1 MRRGMT
7 TGWGTKVDRV
17 FSAASGAVLV
27 VALAGCSL
35 GGSTLGG
42 IEAAPSSPSSA
53 VTQSADDQ
61 PSPAPDEPPAFHF
74 RSGDLILG
82 DFTYDDVAGNIFNPC
97 EEITAEEFAAIGFE
111 MDGRTRSDET
121 KGLRGC
127 ALKPVVSDFRSYV
140 ITGGSGN
147 FQSTKA
153 DRKLVRQNASSIL
166 PNAYTYVHLD
176 RDDDVCGAA
185 VDTSRG
191 QFGIGVGQIEGAQPR
206 EAFCERAIEVLEAF
220 YQLEP

>member
-7 TGWGTKVDRV
+7 TGWGTKVARV

-27 VALAGCSL
+27 AVLAGCSL
-35 GGSTLGG
+35 GESHSDDPSE
-42 IEAAPSSPSSA
+42 IPSSSSA
-53 VTQSADDQ
+53 AAVPSAD
-61 PSPAPDEPPAFHF
+61 APPAFHF
-74 RSGDLILG
+74 QSGDLVLG
-82 DFTYDDVAGNIFNPC
+82 DFTYEEVAGNIFNPC
-97 EEITAEEFAAIGFE
+97 EEISAEEFAAIGFE
-111 MDGRTRSDET
+111 MDGRTHSDET
-121 KGLRGC
+121 TGLRGC

-153 DRKLVRQNASSIL
+153 DRKIVRQNASSVL